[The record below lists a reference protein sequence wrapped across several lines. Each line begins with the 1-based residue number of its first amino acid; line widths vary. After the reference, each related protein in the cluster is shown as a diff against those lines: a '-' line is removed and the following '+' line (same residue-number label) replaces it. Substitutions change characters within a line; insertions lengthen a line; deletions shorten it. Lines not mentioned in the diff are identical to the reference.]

1 MKTTDNNVLRTATL
15 DVLCLMD
22 PCLSPPDSA
31 GYEDKIMH
39 LLSDTGGGCEV

>member
-1 MKTTDNNVLRTATL
+1 MKTTDNNVLRAATL
-15 DVLCLMD
+15 DGLGLMD
-22 PCLSPPDSA
+22 SCWSPPDSA